1 MNTRRI
7 AFATL
12 AALMS
17 MVTWAA
23 DPPNGYKDVTTYK
36 STSLFSSFSP
46 LVPND
51 SSKASANAS
60 NLNKMIAQ
68 NVVLYFPRGT
78 YWIDKTVTIG
88 KSGVTLWGAEGAV
101 ICRTGVPNTCETAFP
116 LSDFNATANFMITAN
131 NFKMHGLTIKYDV
144 PTCFTGV
151 ITAKSSNT
159 ATVRLTD
166 GKSASFSA
174 DVAISR
180 VNYFD
185 ENLRPSGNETFS
197 EAGSKLGISNLTEDA
212 DGVKSFKCTL
222 KGSSVGQRVAMA
234 CGSNYGQNII
244 IYSASASGVQN
255 TVFEDVT
262 VANSFGMVML
272 VKGATNLTLERF
284 RVDDGDTNT
293 IYTASVDG
301 IHVAALGGKLTMKDC
316 EFNGLAD
323 DILNVHCG
331 GPKVGSV
338 SGTSVTFASSVESVY
353 FQRGHVVRFYS
364 SKLAPLG
371 TATVTGTSGSVS
383 GITVD
388 ALPTGV
394 AAGCYVAN
402 ESWLPEVE
410 ITGTKVGVT
419 RARGF
424 LIQTDK
430 PVSISDCEIENTRLA
445 GILCAPGASWGEMG
459 PVNGVTVSNCTF
471 RACGAGVAS
480 TANSGNAA
488 VVVRCDHDADA
499 ATSYGT
505 SVQRDVW
512 IGDCFFEGCPA
523 SGVNA
528 VNTTGLVVT
537 NNVFLRCGGGVP
549 AQDSCM
555 VRFRRGDGAKVVF
568 NTAYGGGFTND
579 VLNLNSSTNIEAHD
593 NGFRQESEWGAGGDP
608 EPSPGLP
615 VLGTPA
621 VSRGGSGTFSVS
633 VSVSSNAPASVVC
646 FDRGTDYPMATA
658 GAGLPATY
666 SAVLSGLAAGT
677 HLPSVQAVA
686 SNGTPVFATCPH
698 AFHVGPLAVAAVSN
712 ADTGALAPGVF
723 RVSRADADPT
733 GLPALSFDVAF
744 SGDGLAAV
752 VPPGVSSATIPAGAS
767 SVDISVTPVS
777 AEGQHE
783 ALDLVMAVSGAYV
796 GQASSATMQV
806 VHTDSDATVRYVAE
820 NGDDANDGVSPALP
834 KRTIANAVES
844 LAALART
851 RTCAV
856 RVAPGTYTLAKETDD
871 PITVTNAIRIVGT
884 GATPE
889 DVVVQRIDRAS
900 ANHSDYRNYQDLSL
914 FHLNHPDAL
923 VANLVLHY
931 GSAHQPTSDTTAG
944 SAWIGA
950 NGGTIS
956 NCVVRGGRASHP
968 YAITAGI
975 LMLGPG
981 LVTHCVITNNSGTS
995 AMESSWAKV
1004 WIANAVVMKGTGGR
1018 LENCLIRDNRSEVE
1032 GGTGSD
1038 KTSTVYATGSATIAN
1053 CTIVEN
1059 WARNCAGVFA
1069 DGTGVTVRNCVIAGN
1084 VDVGADTGNPAW
1096 MGTGSFVACAT
1107 DDANPVNG
1115 TCYSGSLASFFP
1127 RLAESIPVEL
1137 KFRPAA
1143 GGPLCDSGVDY
1154 EPMAGVDLSGVQ
1166 PRKIGAHVDIGCC
1179 EAESGQTSGYATWIA
1194 ANGISGAPGEPS
1206 NGIANGVRYA
1216 FDIAPAS
1223 STVGE
1228 PIIKVVRDAYG
1239 NPVIAA
1245 RDLAPGRDDV
1255 TFDVLATEDLSNWS
1269 QAALIPMTVVNGL
1282 WKPTASESPNYV
1294 FPAKMF
1300 FKYTIVVR

>member
-1 MNTRRI
+1 MNSRRI
-7 AFATL
+7 AFATF

-17 MVTWAA
+17 MVILAA
-23 DPPNGYKDVTTYK
+23 DPPSGYRDVTTG
-36 STSLFSSFSP
+36 SSP
-46 LVPND
+46 LVRND
-51 SSKASANAS
+51 SSKASANS
-60 NLNKMIAQ
+60 TNLAKMIAQ
-68 NVVLYFPRGT
+68 GACLYFPPGT
-78 YWIDKTVTIG
+78 YWINKTVAIN
-88 KSGVTLWGAEGAV
+88 KSGVTLWGDEGAV
-101 ICRTGVPNTCETAFP
+101 ICRTGVPNTCATAFP
-116 LSDFNATANFMITAN
+116 LSEFKDPANFWITAS

-144 PTCFTGV
+144 PTSFTGV
-151 ITAKSSNT
+151 ITAKSGNS

-166 GKSASFSA
+166 GQSASFSA
-174 DVAISR
+174 DVAIVR
-180 VNYFD
+180 ANYFD
-185 ENLRPSGNETFS
+185 ENLRPAGSETF
-197 EAGSKLGISNLTEDA
+197 AADDSKITISNISEDG
-212 DGVKSFKCTL
+212 DGVKSFKCSL
-222 KGSSVGQRVAMA
+222 PGSSVGQRVALA
-234 CGSNYGQNII
+234 CGSRYGQNIVFWG
-244 IYSASASGVQN
+244 SSGSIDN
-255 TVFEDVT
+255 AVFEDVT

-272 VKGATNLTLERF
+272 VRGVKNLTLERF
-284 RVDDGDTNT
+284 RVDDGDPNT

-301 IHVAALGGKLTMKDC
+301 IHVTALGGKLTMKDC

-323 DILNVHCG
+323 DMLNVHCTG
-331 GPKVGSV
+331 AKVGSV
-338 SGTSVTFASSVESVY
+338 SGNSVTFASSVDSVF
-353 FQRGHVVRFYS
+353 FQRNHTVRFYS
-364 SKLAPLG
+364 SKFADLG
-371 TATVTGTSGSVS
+371 TATVTSGSGS
-383 GITVD
+383 GISVD
-388 ALPTGV
+388 ALPSGV
-394 AAGCYVAN
+394 AAGCYIAN

-410 ITGTKVGVT
+410 ITGTTVGVT

-424 LIQTDK
+424 LLQTDK
-430 PVSISDCEIENTRLA
+430 QVTIADCTFENTRLA
-445 GILCAPGASWGEMG
+445 GILCAPGASWGELG
-459 PVNGVTVSNCTF
+459 PVNGVTITNCTF
-471 RACGAGVAS
+471 RGCGVGEAS
-480 TANSGNAA
+480 TASKGNAA
-488 VVVRCDHDADA
+488 ITVRCDHDKDTAGA
-499 ATSYGT
+499 KTAN
-505 SVQRDVW
+505 RNVW
-512 IGDCFFEGCPA
+512 VGDCFFEDCTA
-523 SGVNA
+523 AA
-528 VNTTGLVVT
+528 VGAVSVTGLVVT
-537 NNVFLRCGGGVP
+537 NNVFLRCGGRVP
-549 AQDSCM
+549 EQDSCM
-555 VRFRRGDGAKVVF
+555 VRLKTCDDAKVVF

-579 VLNLNSSTNIEAHD
+579 VMKSSATNVEAHD
-593 NGFRQESEWGAGGDP
+593 NGFRAESEWGAPPVLP
-608 EPSPGLP
+608 EYP

-621 VSRGGSGTFSVS
+621 VSRGVNGTFSIS

-646 FDRGTDYPMATA
+646 VDRGDTYPMATA

-686 SNGTPVFATCPH
+686 SNGTPVSATCPH

-744 SGDGLAAV
+744 SGAGLAAV

-851 RTCAV
+851 RTCTV

-995 AMESSWAKV
+995 AMEPSWAKV

-1018 LENCLIRDNRSEVE
+1018 LENCLIRDNRSETE

-1059 WARNCAGVFA
+1059 RARNCAGVFA
-1069 DGTGVTVRNCVIAGN
+1069 DGTGVTVRNCVVAGN
-1084 VDVGADTGNPAW
+1084 VDVGAAADNPNW
-1096 MGTGSFVACAT
+1096 MGTGTFAACAT
-1107 DDANPVNG
+1107 DDAEPVNG
-1115 TCYSGSLASFFP
+1115 TCFSGSLAAFFP
-1127 RLAESIPVEL
+1127 RLAENVPVAL

-1154 EPMAGVDLSGVQ
+1154 EPMAGVDLSGTQ

-1179 EAESGQTSGYATWIA
+1179 EAESGQTSGYAAWIA
-1194 ANGISGAPGEPS
+1194 ANGISGGPGEMS
-1206 NGIANGVRYA
+1206 GGIANAVRYA
-1216 FDIAPAS
+1216 FDIAPGS
-1223 STVGE
+1223 SDVGD
-1228 PIIKVVRDAYG
+1228 PIIKVVRDAAG
-1239 NPVIAA
+1239 NPVVLA
-1245 RDLAPGRDDV
+1245 RALAGNRDDV
-1255 TFDVLATEDLSNWS
+1255 TFGVLATENLTDWTSATLM
-1269 QAALIPMTVVNGL
+1269 PMEEFSDGF
-1282 WKPTASESPNYV
+1282 WKPVASESPNYV

>member
-23 DPPNGYKDVTTYK
+23 DPPSGYKDVTTYK
-36 STSLFSSFSP
+36 QTSIFSTRFNP

-51 SSKASANAS
+51 QSKAADNST
-60 NLNKMIAQ
+60 NLGKMIAQ
-68 NVVLYFPRGT
+68 GVVLYFPPGT
-78 YWIDKTVTIG
+78 YWINKTVEIN
-88 KSGVTLWGAEGAV
+88 KASVTFWGEEGSI
-101 ICRTGVPNTCETAFP
+101 ICRTGVPNTCADGFP
-116 LSDFNATANFMITAN
+116 LGSSFNATANFMITAN

-144 PTCFTGV
+144 PTSFTGE
-151 ITAKSSNT
+151 ITAKSGKT

-166 GKSASFSA
+166 GQSSLFSTN
-174 DVAISR
+174 VCISR

-185 ENLRPSGNETFS
+185 SNLRPSGSETFFS
-197 EAGSKLGISNLTEDA
+197 SGSKLGISNLTTGS
-212 DGVKSFKCTL
+212 DGVKTFKCSL
-222 KGSSVGQRVAMA
+222 DGSAVGQKVAMA
-234 CGSNYGQNII
+234 CGSNYAQNII
-244 IYSASASGVQN
+244 IYGSSGSGVSG

-272 VKGATNLTLERF
+272 VNSATNVTIDRL
-284 RVDDGDTNT
+284 RVDDGNPDT
-293 IYTASVDG
+293 IYTTSVDG
-301 IHVAALGGKLTMKDC
+301 IHVNGLAGKLTMRDC
-316 EFNGLAD
+316 VFNGLAD
-323 DILNVHCG
+323 DMLNVHCKG
-331 GPKVGSV
+331 AKVGSV
-338 SGTSVTFASSVESVY
+338 SGTTVTLEESVGSVY
-353 FQRGHVVRFYS
+353 FQKNHTVRFYS
-364 SKLAPLG
+364 AKFVDLG
-371 TATVTGTSGSVS
+371 TATISSVTTSSGNVSAFKVGT
-383 GITVD
+383 
-388 ALPTGV
+388 LPSDV
-394 AAGCYVAN
+394 AAGCYIAN

-410 ITGTKVGVT
+410 ITGTTVGVT

-424 LIQTDK
+424 LLQTDK
-430 PVSISDCEIENTRLA
+430 PVTIADCTFENTRLA
-445 GILCAPGASWGEMG
+445 GILCAPGGSWGEMG
-459 PVNGVTVSNCTF
+459 PVNGVKVTNCTF
-471 RACGAGVAS
+471 RACGVGVAS
-480 TANSGNAA
+480 GSNNANAA
-488 VVVRCDHDADA
+488 ITVRCDHDKDTAGA
-499 ATSYGT
+499 KTAN
-505 SVQRDVW
+505 RNVW
-512 IGDCFFEGCPA
+512 VGDCFFEDCTA
-523 SGVNA
+523 AA
-528 VNTTGLVVT
+528 VGAVSVTGLVVT
-537 NNVFLRCGGGVP
+537 NNVFLRCGGRVP
-549 AQDSCM
+549 EQDSCM
-555 VRFRRGDGAKVVF
+555 VRLKTCDDAKVVF

-579 VLNLNSSTNIEAHD
+579 VMKSSATNVEAHD
-593 NGFRQESEWGAGGDP
+593 NGFRDESEWGAP
-608 EPSPGLP
+608 PVLPVLP
-615 VLGTPA
+615 VLGTPV
-621 VSRGGSGTFSVS
+621 VSRGGDGTFSIS

-646 FDRGTDYPMATA
+646 VDRGSNYPMTTA
-658 GAGLPATY
+658 DTSLPATY

-686 SNGTPVFATCPH
+686 SNGTPVSATCPH

-744 SGDGLAAV
+744 SGAGLAAV

-806 VHTDSDATVRYVAE
+806 LHTDSDATVRYVAQD
-820 NGDDANDGVSPALP
+820 GDDANDGVSPALP

-851 RTCAV
+851 RTCTV

-995 AMESSWAKV
+995 VMESSWAKV

-1018 LENCLIRDNRSEVE
+1018 LENCLIRDNRSETE

-1038 KTSTVYATGSATIAN
+1038 KTSTVYATGTATLAN

-1059 WARNCAGVFA
+1059 RARNCAGVFA
-1069 DGTGVTVRNCVIAGN
+1069 DGTGVTVRNCVVAGN
-1084 VDVGADTGNPAW
+1084 VDVGAAADNPNW
-1096 MGTGSFVACAT
+1096 MGTGTFAACAT
-1107 DDANPVNG
+1107 DDAEPVNG
-1115 TCYSGSLASFFP
+1115 TCFSGALAAFFP
-1127 RLAESIPVEL
+1127 RLAENVPVAL

-1143 GGPLCDSGVDY
+1143 GGPLCDRGVDY

-1179 EAESGQTSGYATWIA
+1179 EAESGQQSGYAAWIA
-1194 ANGISGAPGEPS
+1194 ANGISGAPEATS
-1206 NGIANGVRYA
+1206 NGIANGIRYA
-1216 FDIAPAS
+1216 FDIAPSVSEIGA
-1223 STVGE
+1223 
-1228 PIIKVVRDAYG
+1228 PIIDIGSDAG
-1239 NPVIAA
+1239 GGLSIKL
-1245 RDLAPGRDDV
+1245 RSLAENRGDV
-1255 TFDVLATEDLSNWS
+1255 TYGVLATEALGDWSNA
-1269 QAALIPMTVVNGL
+1269 QFVPF
-1282 WKPTASESPNYV
+1282 SEFTEGCLRPSAVWDPA
-1294 FPAKMF
+1294 PAKMF
-1300 FKYTIVVR
+1300 FKYKIDVR

>member
-1 MNTRRI
+1 MNSRRI
-7 AFATL
+7 AFATF

-17 MVTWAA
+17 MVILAA
-23 DPPNGYKDVTTYK
+23 DPPSGYRDVTTG
-36 STSLFSSFSP
+36 SSP
-46 LVPND
+46 LVRND
-51 SSKASANAS
+51 SSKASANS
-60 NLNKMIAQ
+60 TNLAKMIAQ
-68 NVVLYFPRGT
+68 GACLYFPPGT
-78 YWIDKTVTIG
+78 YWINKTVAIN
-88 KSGVTLWGAEGAV
+88 KSGVTLWGDEGAV
-101 ICRTGVPNTCETAFP
+101 ICRTGVPNTCATAFP
-116 LSDFNATANFMITAN
+116 LSEFKDPANFWITAS

-144 PTCFTGV
+144 PTSFTGV
-151 ITAKSSNT
+151 ITAKSGNS

-166 GKSASFSA
+166 GQSASFSA
-174 DVAISR
+174 DVAIVR
-180 VNYFD
+180 ANYFD
-185 ENLRPSGNETFS
+185 ENLRPSGSETF
-197 EAGSKLGISNLTEDA
+197 AADDSKITISNISEDG
-212 DGVKSFKCTL
+212 DGVKSFKCSL
-222 KGSSVGQRVAMA
+222 PGSSVGQRVALA
-234 CGSNYGQNII
+234 CGSRYGQNIVFWG
-244 IYSASASGVQN
+244 SSGSIDN
-255 TVFEDVT
+255 AVFEDVT

-272 VKGATNLTLERF
+272 VRGVKNLTLERF
-284 RVDDGDTNT
+284 RVDDGDPNT

-301 IHVAALGGKLTMKDC
+301 IHVTALGGKLTMKDC

-323 DILNVHCG
+323 DMLNVHCTG
-331 GPKVGSV
+331 AKVGSV
-338 SGTSVTFASSVESVY
+338 SGNSVTFASSVDSVF
-353 FQRGHVVRFYS
+353 FQRNHTVRFYS
-364 SKLAPLG
+364 SKFADLG
-371 TATVTGTSGSVS
+371 TATVTSGSGS
-383 GITVD
+383 GISVD
-388 ALPTGV
+388 ALPSGV
-394 AAGCYVAN
+394 AAGCYIAN

-410 ITGTKVGVT
+410 ITGTTVGVT

-424 LIQTDK
+424 LLQTDK
-430 PVSISDCEIENTRLA
+430 QVTIADCTFENTRLA
-445 GILCAPGASWGEMG
+445 GILCAPGASWGELG
-459 PVNGVTVSNCTF
+459 PVNGVTITNCTF
-471 RACGAGVAS
+471 RGCGVGEAS
-480 TANSGNAA
+480 TASKGNAA
-488 VVVRCDHDADA
+488 ITVRCDHDKDTAGA
-499 ATSYGT
+499 KTAN
-505 SVQRDVW
+505 RNVW
-512 IGDCFFEGCPA
+512 VGDCFFEDCTA
-523 SGVNA
+523 AA
-528 VNTTGLVVT
+528 VGAVSVTGLVVT
-537 NNVFLRCGGGVP
+537 NNVFLRCGGRVP
-549 AQDSCM
+549 EQDSCM
-555 VRFRRGDGAKVVF
+555 VRLKTCDDAKVVF

-579 VLNLNSSTNIEAHD
+579 VMKSSATNVEAHD
-593 NGFRQESEWGAGGDP
+593 NGFRAESEWGAPPVLP
-608 EPSPGLP
+608 EYP

-621 VSRGGSGTFSVS
+621 VSRGVNGTFSIS

-646 FDRGTDYPMATA
+646 VDRGDTYPMATA

-686 SNGTPVFATCPH
+686 SNGTPVSATCPH

-744 SGDGLAAV
+744 SGAGLAAV

-851 RTCAV
+851 RTCTV

-995 AMESSWAKV
+995 AMEPSWAKV

-1018 LENCLIRDNRSEVE
+1018 LENCLIRDNRSETE

-1059 WARNCAGVFA
+1059 RARNCAGVFA
-1069 DGTGVTVRNCVIAGN
+1069 DGTGVTVRNCVVAGN
-1084 VDVGADTGNPAW
+1084 VDVGAAADNPNW
-1096 MGTGSFVACAT
+1096 MGTGTFAACAT
-1107 DDANPVNG
+1107 DDAEPVNG
-1115 TCYSGSLASFFP
+1115 TCFSGSLAAFFP
-1127 RLAESIPVEL
+1127 RLAENVPVAL

-1154 EPMAGVDLSGVQ
+1154 EPMAGVDLSGTQ

-1179 EAESGQTSGYATWIA
+1179 EAESGQTSGYAAWIA
-1194 ANGISGAPGEPS
+1194 ANGISGGPGEMS
-1206 NGIANGVRYA
+1206 GGIANAVRYA
-1216 FDIAPAS
+1216 FDIAPGS
-1223 STVGE
+1223 SDVGD
-1228 PIIKVVRDAYG
+1228 PIIKVVRDAAG
-1239 NPVIAA
+1239 NPVVLA
-1245 RDLAPGRDDV
+1245 RALAGNRDDV
-1255 TFDVLATEDLSNWS
+1255 TFGVLATENLTDWTSATLM
-1269 QAALIPMTVVNGL
+1269 PMEEFSDGF
-1282 WKPTASESPNYV
+1282 WKPVASESPNYV

>member
-7 AFATL
+7 AFATF

-17 MVTWAA
+17 MVILAA
-23 DPPNGYKDVTTYK
+23 DPPSGYKDVTTY
-36 STSLFSSFSP
+36 SGSGFSP

-51 SSKASANAS
+51 SSKASS
-60 NLNKMIAQ
+60 NTTSLNKMIAQ
-68 NVVLYFPRGT
+68 NLTLYFPPGT
-78 YWIDKTVTIG
+78 YWINKTITIG
-88 KSGVTLWGAEGAV
+88 KSGVTLWGAEGAI
-101 ICRTGVPNTCETAFP
+101 ICRTGVPNTCSGSTP
-116 LSDFNATANFMITAN
+116 LNSFNDTANFMITAN

-144 PTCFTGV
+144 ATCFTGEV
-151 ITAKSSNT
+151 TAKSGST
-159 ATVRLTD
+159 ATVRLID
-166 GKSASFSA
+166 GKSEDFSA
-174 DVAISR
+174 DTCIVR

-185 ENLRPSGNETFS
+185 ANLRPSGPETFYDDRV
-197 EAGSKLGISNLTEDA
+197 SKLEISDLMTGS
-212 DGVKSFKCTL
+212 DGVKTFKCTL
-222 KGSSVGQRVAMA
+222 NGSFSKGMRLGMA

-244 IYSASASGVQN
+244 ISGSGSSGVQN
-255 TVFEDVT
+255 AVFEDVT

-272 VKGATNLTLERF
+272 VRAATNLTLERF

-293 IYTASVDG
+293 IYTTSVDG
-301 IHVAALGGKLTMKDC
+301 IHVNGLGGKLTMKDC

-323 DILNVHCG
+323 DMLNVHCKG
-331 GPKVGSV
+331 AKVGSV
-338 SGTSVTFASSVESVY
+338 SGNKVTLAESVDSVF
-353 FQRGHVVRFYS
+353 FQKNHTVRFYS
-364 SKLAPLG
+364 TKFADLG
-371 TATVTGTSGSVS
+371 TATISSVS
-383 GITVD
+383 TSSSKVTAITVGT
-388 ALPTGV
+388 LPSNVTE
-394 AAGCYVAN
+394 GCYIAN

-424 LIQTDK
+424 LLQTDK
-430 PVSISDCEIENTRLA
+430 QVTIADCTFENTRLA

-459 PVNGVTVSNCTF
+459 PINGVTVTNCTF
-471 RACGAGVAS
+471 RACGVGEAS
-480 TANSGNAA
+480 SSSKPNAAIIVRCEHDAESATKYDKTAN
-488 VVVRCDHDADA
+488 
-499 ATSYGT
+499 
-505 SVQRDVW
+505 RDVW
-512 IGDCFFEGCPA
+512 VEGCFFEDCTA
-523 SGVNA
+523 SGVSAANL
-528 VNTTGLVVT
+528 TGLVVT
-537 NNVFLRCGGGVP
+537 NNVFLRCGGGVK

-555 VRFRRGDGAKVVF
+555 VRLRTCDGAKVVY

-579 VLNLNSSTNIEAHD
+579 VYNVSGNTNIEAHD

-608 EPSPGLP
+608 EPLPGLP

-621 VSRGGSGTFSVS
+621 VSRGGSGAFSVS
-633 VSVSSNAPASVVC
+633 VAVSSNAPASVVC
-646 FDRGTDYPMATA
+646 IDRGDTYPMATA

-677 HLPSVQAVA
+677 HLPSVRALA
-686 SNGTPVFATCPH
+686 SNGTPVSATCPH

-744 SGDGLAAV
+744 SGAGLAAV

-806 VHTDSDATVRYVAE
+806 VHTDSDATVRYVAQD
-820 NGDDANDGVSPALP
+820 GSDANDGTSPLQP
-834 KRTIANAVES
+834 KLTIANAVES
-844 LAALART
+844 LVAIART
-851 RTCAV
+851 RTCTV

-871 PITVTNAIRIVGT
+871 PITVTNAIWIVGT

-923 VANLVLHY
+923 VANLVLQN
-931 GSAHQPTSDTTAG
+931 GRARQPTSDTTAG
-944 SAWIGA
+944 SAWIGSD
-950 NGGTIS
+950 GGTIS
-956 NCVVRGGRASHP
+956 NCVVRGGEVSHP
-968 YAITAGI
+968 WASTPGI

-981 LVTHCVITNNSGTS
+981 LVTHCVITNNVCTG
-995 AMESSWAKV
+995 MEASWAKT
-1004 WIANAVVMKGTGGR
+1004 ALGTAVVMKGTGGR
-1018 LENCLIRDNRSEVE
+1018 LENCLIGDNRSSVE
-1032 GGTGSD
+1032 DDTSPD

-1059 WARNCAGVFA
+1059 RARNCAGVFA

-1084 VDVGADTGNPAW
+1084 VDVGADTGSPTW

-1115 TCYSGSLASFFP
+1115 TCYSGSLAAFFP
-1127 RLAESIPVEL
+1127 RLAENVPVAL
-1137 KFRPAA
+1137 KFRPAV
-1143 GGPLCDSGVDY
+1143 GGPLCDRGVDY

-1179 EAESGQTSGYATWIA
+1179 EAESGQTSGYAAWIA
-1194 ANGISGAPGEPS
+1194 ANGFSGAPEDTS
-1206 NGIANGVRYA
+1206 DGIANCIRYA
-1216 FDIAPAS
+1216 FNIGPDAGGI
-1223 STVGE
+1223 GD
-1228 PIIKVVRDAYG
+1228 PIIKVVCDANG
-1239 NPVIAA
+1239 NPALES

>member
-1 MNTRRI
+1 MSGMQSYKGI
-7 AFATL
+7 LL
-12 AALMS
+12 AALAI
-17 MVTWAA
+17 VAA
-23 DPPNGYKDVTTYK
+23 QAFAEPPAGYKDVTAY
-36 STSLFSSFSP
+36 SGSSFRP
-46 LVPND
+46 LVPD
-51 SSKASANAS
+51 DPSKATANAS
-60 NLNKMIAQ
+60 YLNKMIAA
-68 NVVLYFPRGT
+68 NVVLYFPAGT
-78 YWIDKTVTIG
+78 YWIDRTITIG
-88 KSGVTLWGAEGAV
+88 KSGVTLWGDEGSV

-116 LSDFNATANFMITAN
+116 LGSFNDTANFMVTAN
-131 NFKMHGLTIKYDV
+131 NFRMHGLTIMYDV
-144 PTCFTGV
+144 PTSFTGV

-185 ENLRPSGNETFS
+185 ENLRPSGNETFF
-197 EAGSKLGISNLTEDA
+197 EAGSKLGISNLSEDEN
-212 DGVKSFKCTL
+212 GVKSFKCTL

-244 IYSASASGVQN
+244 IYSSSASGVSN

-301 IHVAALGGKLTMKDC
+301 IHVAALGGKLTMRDC

-338 SGTSVTFASSVESVY
+338 SGNTVTFESGVESVY
-353 FQRGHVVRFYS
+353 FQRNHTVRFYS

-371 TATVTGTSGSVS
+371 TATVTAVSGSVS

-388 ALPTGV
+388 ALPSGV

-424 LIQTDK
+424 LLQTDK
-430 PVSISDCEIENTRLA
+430 PVSISDCEFENTRLA

-480 TANSGNAA
+480 TANNGNAA

-512 IGDCFFEGCPA
+512 IGDCFFEDCPA
-523 SGVNA
+523 SAVNA
-528 VNTTGLVVT
+528 VNATGLVVT

-555 VRFRRGDGAKVVF
+555 VRFRRGDGATVVF

-579 VLNLNSSTNIEAHD
+579 VLNLNSSTHVEAHD
-593 NGFRQESEWGAGGDP
+593 NGFRAESEWGGSGGSD
-608 EPSPGLP
+608 GLP
-615 VLGTPA
+615 FLGTPA
-621 VSRGGSGTFSVS
+621 VSRDGSGTFSVS
-633 VSVSSNAPASVVC
+633 VAVSSNAPASVVC
-646 FDRGTDYPMATA
+646 VDRGNDYPMATA
-658 GAGLPATY
+658 DAGLPATY

-677 HLPSVQAVA
+677 HLPSVRAVA
-686 SNGTPVFATCPH
+686 SNGTPVSAICPN
-698 AFHVGPLAVAAVSN
+698 AFHVGPLAVDAMAA
-712 ADTGALAPGVF
+712 ADTGTLAPGVF

-744 SGDGLAAV
+744 SGPGLAAV
-752 VPPGVSSATIPAGAS
+752 VPPGVSSATIPAGAA
-767 SVDISVTPVS
+767 SVDIPVTPVFS
-777 AEGQHE
+777 EEQHE
-783 ALDLVMAVSGAYV
+783 ALDLVLAVSGASV
-796 GQASSATMQV
+796 GQASSATMEV

-820 NGDDANDGVSPALP
+820 DGDDANDGVSPLQP
-834 KRTIANAVES
+834 KRTVANAVES

-851 RTCAV
+851 RTCTV
-856 RVAPGTYTLAKETDD
+856 RVAPGTYTLTKEDDD

-884 GATPE
+884 GSTPE
-889 DVVVQRIDRAS
+889 DVVVRRTNRAGS
-900 ANHSDYRNYQDLSL
+900 GTSPTTGRSYQDLSL

-931 GSAHQPTSDTTAG
+931 GSAHQPTGDTTAG

-956 NCVVRGGRASHP
+956 NCVVRGGRVSHP
-968 YAITAGI
+968 NATTPGI

-995 AMESSWAKV
+995 AMESSWAKTSL
-1004 WIANAVVMKGTGGR
+1004 ANAVAMKGTGGR
-1018 LENCLIRDNRSEVE
+1018 LENCLIRDNRSEAE

-1038 KTSTVYATGSATIAN
+1038 KTSTIYATGSATLSN

-1059 WARNCAGVFA
+1059 RARNCAGVFA
-1069 DGTGVTVRNCVIAGN
+1069 DGTGVTVRNCVLAGN
-1084 VDVGADTGNPAW
+1084 VDVGAAADNPNW
-1096 MGTGSFVACAT
+1096 MGTGSFAACAT
-1107 DDANPVNG
+1107 DDAEPVNEA
-1115 TCYSGSLASFFP
+1115 CFSGSLVAFFP
-1127 RLAESIPVEL
+1127 RLAEDVPVAL

-1143 GGPLCDSGVDY
+1143 GGPLCDRGVDY

-1179 EAESGQTSGYATWIA
+1179 EAD
-1194 ANGISGAPGEPS
+1194 PGSP
-1206 NGIANGVRYA
+1206 
-1216 FDIAPAS
+1216 
-1223 STVGE
+1223 
-1228 PIIKVVRDAYG
+1228 PIVV
-1239 NPVIAA
+1239 P
-1245 RDLAPGRDDV
+1245 
-1255 TFDVLATEDLSNWS
+1255 VLATRADDGTDPLGFGTDPSDDSPTFEVTIRNAAGGVWYTVYAADEVGGTYKAAADSVQAESDGLLTLS
-1269 QAALIPMTVVNGL
+1269 IPAPSSVPARFVRIG
-1282 WKPTASESPNYV
+1282 ASDSPV
-1294 FPAKMF
+1294 SGG
-1300 FKYTIVVR
+1300 TEL

>member
-1 MNTRRI
+1 MKKTFLPALF
-7 AFATL
+7 AFFAFGAL
-12 AALMS
+12 A
-17 MVTWAA
+17 VFA
-23 DPPNGYKDVTTYK
+23 DPPSGYKDVTTYK
-36 STSLFSSFSP
+36 STSWSNSFNP
-46 LVPND
+46 LVRDDP
-51 SSKASANAS
+51 SKAADNAS

-68 NVVLYFPRGT
+68 NVVLYFPPGT
-78 YWIDKTVTIG
+78 YWINKTITIG
-88 KSGVTLWGAEGAV
+88 KSGVTLWGDAGAV

-166 GKSASFSA
+166 GKSASFFA

-185 ENLRPSGNETFS
+185 ENLRPSGNETFFNP
-197 EAGSKLGISNLTEDA
+197 GDKLDISNLTTGS

-512 IGDCFFEGCPA
+512 IGDCFFEDCPA

-528 VNTTGLVVT
+528 VNATGLVVT

-555 VRFRRGDGAKVVF
+555 VRLRRSDGAKVVF

-579 VLNLNSSTNIEAHD
+579 VLNLN
-593 NGFRQESEWGAGGDP
+593 
-608 EPSPGLP
+608 
-615 VLGTPA
+615 
-621 VSRGGSGTFSVS
+621 
-633 VSVSSNAPASVVC
+633 
-646 FDRGTDYPMATA
+646 
-658 GAGLPATY
+658 
-666 SAVLSGLAAGT
+666 
-677 HLPSVQAVA
+677 
-686 SNGTPVFATCPH
+686 
-698 AFHVGPLAVAAVSN
+698 
-712 ADTGALAPGVF
+712 
-723 RVSRADADPT
+723 
-733 GLPALSFDVAF
+733 
-744 SGDGLAAV
+744 
-752 VPPGVSSATIPAGAS
+752 
-767 SVDISVTPVS
+767 
-777 AEGQHE
+777 
-783 ALDLVMAVSGAYV
+783 
-796 GQASSATMQV
+796 
-806 VHTDSDATVRYVAE
+806 
-820 NGDDANDGVSPALP
+820 
-834 KRTIANAVES
+834 
-844 LAALART
+844 
-851 RTCAV
+851 
-856 RVAPGTYTLAKETDD
+856 
-871 PITVTNAIRIVGT
+871 
-884 GATPE
+884 
-889 DVVVQRIDRAS
+889 
-900 ANHSDYRNYQDLSL
+900 
-914 FHLNHPDAL
+914 
-923 VANLVLHY
+923 
-931 GSAHQPTSDTTAG
+931 
-944 SAWIGA
+944 
-950 NGGTIS
+950 
-956 NCVVRGGRASHP
+956 
-968 YAITAGI
+968 
-975 LMLGPG
+975 
-981 LVTHCVITNNSGTS
+981 
-995 AMESSWAKV
+995 
-1004 WIANAVVMKGTGGR
+1004 
-1018 LENCLIRDNRSEVE
+1018 
-1032 GGTGSD
+1032 
-1038 KTSTVYATGSATIAN
+1038 
-1053 CTIVEN
+1053 
-1059 WARNCAGVFA
+1059 
-1069 DGTGVTVRNCVIAGN
+1069 
-1084 VDVGADTGNPAW
+1084 
-1096 MGTGSFVACAT
+1096 
-1107 DDANPVNG
+1107 
-1115 TCYSGSLASFFP
+1115 
-1127 RLAESIPVEL
+1127 
-1137 KFRPAA
+1137 
-1143 GGPLCDSGVDY
+1143 
-1154 EPMAGVDLSGVQ
+1154 
-1166 PRKIGAHVDIGCC
+1166 
-1179 EAESGQTSGYATWIA
+1179 
-1194 ANGISGAPGEPS
+1194 
-1206 NGIANGVRYA
+1206 
-1216 FDIAPAS
+1216 
-1223 STVGE
+1223 
-1228 PIIKVVRDAYG
+1228 
-1239 NPVIAA
+1239 
-1245 RDLAPGRDDV
+1245 
-1255 TFDVLATEDLSNWS
+1255 
-1269 QAALIPMTVVNGL
+1269 
-1282 WKPTASESPNYV
+1282 
-1294 FPAKMF
+1294 
-1300 FKYTIVVR
+1300 

>member
-1 MNTRRI
+1 MNSRRI
-7 AFATL
+7 AFATF

-17 MVTWAA
+17 MVILAA
-23 DPPNGYKDVTTYK
+23 DPPSGYRDVTTG
-36 STSLFSSFSP
+36 SSP
-46 LVPND
+46 LVRND
-51 SSKASANAS
+51 SSKASANS
-60 NLNKMIAQ
+60 TNLAKMIAQ
-68 NVVLYFPRGT
+68 GACLYFPPGT
-78 YWIDKTVTIG
+78 YWINKTVAIN
-88 KSGVTLWGAEGAV
+88 KSGVTLWGDAGAI
-101 ICRTGVPNTCETAFP
+101 ICRTGVPNTCATAFP
-116 LSDFNATANFMITAN
+116 LSEFKDPANFWITAS

-144 PTCFTGV
+144 PTSFTGV
-151 ITAKSSNT
+151 ITAKSGNS

-166 GKSASFSA
+166 GQSASFSA
-174 DVAISR
+174 DVAIVR
-180 VNYFD
+180 ANYFD
-185 ENLRPSGNETFS
+185 ENLRPAGSETF
-197 EAGSKLGISNLTEDA
+197 AADDSKITISNISEDG
-212 DGVKSFKCTL
+212 DGVKSFKCSL
-222 KGSSVGQRVAMA
+222 PGSSVGQRVALA
-234 CGSNYGQNII
+234 CGSRYGQNIVFWG
-244 IYSASASGVQN
+244 SSGSIDN
-255 TVFEDVT
+255 AVFEDVT

-272 VKGATNLTLERF
+272 VRGVKNLTLERF
-284 RVDDGDTNT
+284 RVDDGDPNT

-301 IHVAALGGKLTMKDC
+301 IHVTALGGKLTMKDC

-323 DILNVHCG
+323 DMLNVHCTG
-331 GPKVGSV
+331 AKVGSV
-338 SGTSVTFASSVESVY
+338 SGNSVTFASSVDSVF
-353 FQRGHVVRFYS
+353 FQRNHTVRFYS
-364 SKLAPLG
+364 SKFADLG
-371 TATVTGTSGSVS
+371 TATVTSGSGS
-383 GITVD
+383 GISVD
-388 ALPTGV
+388 ALPSGV
-394 AAGCYVAN
+394 AAGCYIAN

-410 ITGTKVGVT
+410 ITGTTVGVT

-424 LIQTDK
+424 LLQTDK
-430 PVSISDCEIENTRLA
+430 QVTIADCTFENTRLA
-445 GILCAPGASWGEMG
+445 GILCAPGASWGELG
-459 PVNGVTVSNCTF
+459 PVNGVTITNCTF
-471 RACGAGVAS
+471 RGCGVGEAS
-480 TANSGNAA
+480 TASKGNAA
-488 VVVRCDHDADA
+488 ITVRCDHDKDTAGA
-499 ATSYGT
+499 KTAN
-505 SVQRDVW
+505 RNVW
-512 IGDCFFEGCPA
+512 VGDCFFEDCTA
-523 SGVNA
+523 AA
-528 VNTTGLVVT
+528 VGAVSVTGLVVT
-537 NNVFLRCGGGVP
+537 NNVFLRCGGRVP
-549 AQDSCM
+549 EQDSCM
-555 VRFRRGDGAKVVF
+555 VRLKTCDDAKVVF

-579 VLNLNSSTNIEAHD
+579 VMKSSATNVEAHD
-593 NGFRQESEWGAGGDP
+593 NGFRAESEWGAPPVLP
-608 EPSPGLP
+608 EYP

-621 VSRGGSGTFSVS
+621 VSRGGNGTFSIS

-646 FDRGTDYPMATA
+646 VDRGNTYPMATA
-658 GAGLPATY
+658 DTSLPATY
-666 SAVLSGLAAGT
+666 SAVLSELGAGT
-677 HLPSVQAVA
+677 HQPSVRALA
-686 SNGTPVFATCPH
+686 SNGTPVSATCPH

-744 SGDGLAAV
+744 SGAGLAAV

-851 RTCAV
+851 RTCTV

-981 LVTHCVITNNSGTS
+981 LVTHCVITNNSGAS

-1018 LENCLIRDNRSEVE
+1018 LENCLIRDNRSETE

-1059 WARNCAGVFA
+1059 RARNCAGVFA

-1084 VDVGADTGNPAW
+1084 ADVGAATDNPNW

-1115 TCYSGSLASFFP
+1115 TCYSGSLAAFFP
-1127 RLAESIPVEL
+1127 RLAENVPVAL

-1143 GGPLCDSGVDY
+1143 GGPLCDLGVDY

-1179 EAESGQTSGYATWIA
+1179 EAESGQTSGYAAWIA
-1194 ANGISGAPGEPS
+1194 ANGISGGPGEMS
-1206 NGIANGVRYA
+1206 GGIANAVRYA
-1216 FDIAPAS
+1216 FDIAPGS
-1223 STVGE
+1223 SDVGD
-1228 PIIKVVRDAYG
+1228 PIIKVVRDAAG
-1239 NPVIAA
+1239 NPVVLA
-1245 RDLAPGRDDV
+1245 RALADNRDDV
-1255 TFDVLATEDLSNWS
+1255 TFGVLATENLTDWTSATLV
-1269 QAALIPMTVVNGL
+1269 PMEEFSDGF
-1282 WKPTASESPNYV
+1282 WKPVASESPNYV